1 MSLLRAVDVP
11 PPRVAPRERHVR
23 VTALL
28 VAALWFD
35 VLLASARHARV
46 GALPPLATA
55 AAGLATQIL
64 FTALE
69 ALAARAAWHATG
81 RALRWRE
88 LAPRLF
94 AVSSAEAFAISV
106 ATGGTVLP
114 SWLAQLLAGA
124 RAAPG
129 PVPDTG
135 LAFAFAAFGLLTVLR
150 VVLSA
155 HAQARLAGARWSHA
169 LGLVTALY
177 LATRLAM
184 WWTSDLMQ
192 GRSFQSWGTIP

>member
-11 PPRVAPRERHVR
+11 PPRIEPTEAHVR
-23 VTALL
+23 LTALL
-28 VAALWFD
+28 VAVLWFD
-35 VLLASARHARV
+35 VLWESSRHLRV
-46 GALPPLATA
+46 RALPPLAATV
-55 AAGLATQIL
+55 AGLTMQSL

-69 ALAARAAWHATG
+69 AHAARAAWRATG

-94 AVSSAEAFAISV
+94 AVSSAEAFALSI

-129 PVPDTG
+129 AVPDTG
-135 LAFAFAAFGLLTVLR
+135 LAFAFAAFGVLTVRR

-155 HAQARLAGARWSHA
+155 HTQARLAGARWSHA
-169 LGLVTALY
+169 FGLVTLLY
-177 LATRLAM
+177 LATRIAM
-184 WWTSDLMQ
+184 WWSSDLMQ
-192 GRSFQSWGTIP
+192 GCGFQLWGTTP

>member
-1 MSLLRAVDVP
+1 MSLLRAVDVSP
-11 PPRVAPRERHVR
+11 SRVEPTEAHVR
-23 VTALL
+23 LTALL

-35 VLLASARHARV
+35 VLWESARHVRV
-46 GALPPLATA
+46 GVLPPAAAA
-55 AAGLATQIL
+55 AAGLTTQVL

-69 ALAARAAWHATG
+69 ALVARAAWRASG
-81 RALRWRE
+81 RLLRWRD

-94 AVSSAEAFAISV
+94 AVSSAEAFALSV

-129 PVPDTG
+129 AVPDTG
-135 LAFAFAAFGLLTVLR
+135 LAFAFATFGLLTVLR
-150 VVLSA
+150 VMLSA
-155 HAQARLAGARWSHA
+155 HTQARLAGARWSQA
-169 LGLVTALY
+169 LGLVTMLY

-184 WWTSDLMQ
+184 WWSSDLMQ
-192 GRSFQSWGTIP
+192 GRSFQPWGTTP